1 MDLENQ
7 HMQCDQLTMH
17 CLCSQGNHQPIT
29 LCSDISKSF
38 LTLLN
43 ISNSVYIWL
52 FASTPIWWCASCCGK
67 AEKSWTSQV
76 PEQVSTL
83 HTGSTVLHGFLP
95 LACLS
100 CARPCAP
107 HTPSADHDRLH
118 GPAGL
123 LRHHLGEGGGGGD
136 CEAGEAGGGGGGD
149 GGGQGA
155 RGFGARGFGWSEGP
169 GSAVGHPALDRGSEL
184 SGGSIIFLSPMQCTN
199 LFGLLILANLSM

>member
-1 MDLENQ
+1 MVCLLLWKSREILDL
-7 HMQCDQLTMH
+7 
-17 CLCSQGNHQPIT
+17 
-29 LCSDISKSF
+29 
-38 LTLLN
+38 
-43 ISNSVYIWL
+43 
-52 FASTPIWWCASCCGK
+52 
-67 AEKSWTSQV
+67 TSATAGLH
-76 PEQVSTL
+76 SL

-100 CARPCAP
+100 CARPGAP

-169 GSAVGHPALDRGSEL
+169 GSPVGHPALDRGSEL
-184 SGGSIIFLSPMQCTN
+184 SGGSIIFFSPMQYTN
-199 LFGLLILANLSM
+199 LFGLLILANLTSSSKFAGSVISTVRLTGLCILTMVELKLCSLNAD